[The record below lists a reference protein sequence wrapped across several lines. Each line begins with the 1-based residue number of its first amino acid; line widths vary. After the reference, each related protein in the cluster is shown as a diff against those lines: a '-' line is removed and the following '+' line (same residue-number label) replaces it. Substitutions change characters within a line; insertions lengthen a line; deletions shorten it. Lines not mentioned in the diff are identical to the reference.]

1 MNAPIRVLL
10 VDDHT
15 VLRAGLR
22 ALLGAE
28 PGIEVVGEAASG
40 GEALRKVE
48 TLRPN
53 VVVMDLTMPGTSG
66 LEAIRHISRHYPDV
80 RTLVLTMHSEEQ
92 FIVGTIRAGGS
103 GYVLKNVADVE
114 LISAIRTVHA
124 GEPYFQGDAMQVLL
138 EYHRNDNLASDQ
150 DEELSEREHEVL
162 VLTVQGY
169 SGREIGEKLMISAK
183 TVDTY
188 RQRLMQKLGLNHRA
202 DLVQYALQQGLLEP
216 VGANSAQRARRSL
229 DGLGYDARVDAAE
242 NTEWTHSV
250 DVVVVGSG
258 TGLMAALRAADAGL
272 SVVVLEK
279 ADHIGGT
286 MAISGGGIWIPNNF
300 RMQEAGIMDSEE
312 EALEYIRHATLE
324 QSDPELSAAFVRH
337 CNEAISFL
345 RQVGIEWDFLPTF
358 NDYYPHLPGGKPR
371 GRSLAPVN
379 SAGEL
384 LTGGELTQAML
395 KAALER
401 GVQFCCGTAAKRLVV
416 DDEGV
421 VAGVAAERGQ
431 DHLFFRSRGVVL
443 ATGGFDHNEAMV
455 KNFLRGPMYHTSA
468 VPTNTGDGHL
478 MGMAI
483 GAGLRNMNERWGWPV
498 YFDPSRN
505 IALSALATEIGR
517 PGAIVV
523 NKRGKRVMNE
533 AAPYDSVT
541 RVFNTFDSGTYEYFN
556 IPSYVIVDARHREL
570 YPLAGYAPGVP
581 LPHWIARADSLE
593 DLAQVLGIDR
603 RSLLDTVA
611 TFNEYAAQGID
622 PEYHRGESDFDLLT
636 AGDSAR
642 AGLAN
647 PCLAPLV
654 TPPFYGTAIWPG
666 ALGTSGGLQTNA
678 LAQVVNV
685 WGNVIAG
692 LYAVGNAAGSPLAGG
707 YPGGGGTLSAGLTF
721 AFIAANDILRRIAQ
735 GNP

>member
-1 MNAPIRVLL
+1 MKVPIRVLL

-48 TLRPN
+48 DLQPN
-53 VVVMDLTMPGTSG
+53 IVVMDLTMPGTSG

-92 FIVGTIRAGGS
+92 FIVGTIKAGGS
-103 GYVLKNVADVE
+103 GYVLKNAADVE
-114 LISAIRTVHA
+114 LIDAIRTVHA

-138 EYHRNDNLASDQ
+138 EYHRNSDPTAEEE
-150 DEELSEREHEVL
+150 DELSEREHEVL

-216 VGANSAQRARRSL
+216 HGSNGGPSARRNL
-229 DGLGYDARVDAAE
+229 GGLGFDARVDAAE
-242 NTEWTHSV
+242 NTEWTHTA

-272 SVVVLEK
+272 DVVVLEK
-279 ADHIGGT
+279 AEQIGGT

-300 RMQEAGIMDSEE
+300 RMREVGITDSEQ
-312 EALEYIRHATLE
+312 EALEYIRHATLG
-324 QSDPELSAAFVRH
+324 QSDPELSVAFVTY
-337 CNEAISFL
+337 CNEAIEFL
-345 RQVGIEWDFLPTF
+345 RTIDIEWDFLPFF

-379 SAGEL
+379 SQGEL
-384 LTGGELTQAML
+384 LSGAELTQSML

-401 GVQFCCGTAAKRLVV
+401 GVTFHCETTAKRLVV
-416 DDEGV
+416 DNEGV
-421 VAGVAAERGQ
+421 VVGIAAEKGTEQ
-431 DHLFFRSRGVVL
+431 LFFKTNGVVL
-443 ATGGFDHNEAMV
+443 ASGGFDHNEAMV
-455 KNFLRGPMYHTSA
+455 KNFLRGPMYYTSA
-468 VPTNTGDGHL
+468 VATNTGDGHL

-498 YFDPSRN
+498 YFDTDEN

-523 NKRGKRVMNE
+523 NKRGRRVMNE

-556 IPSYVIVDARHREL
+556 IPSYVIVDAQHRER
-570 YPLAGYAPGVP
+570 YPLASYEPGAT
-581 LPHWIARADSLE
+581 LPDWIVQANTLEELARS
-593 DLAQVLGIDR
+593 LGIDAA
-603 RSLLDTVA
+603 SLAETVA
-611 TFNEYAAQGID
+611 TFNAHAAQGVD
-622 PEYHRGESDFDLLT
+622 PEFHRGESDFDLLT
-636 AGDSAR
+636 AGDTGR
-642 AGLAN
+642 EELAN
-647 PCLAPLV
+647 PCLAPLS
-654 TPPFYGTAIWPG
+654 TPPFYGTPIWPG

-678 LAQVVNV
+678 RAQVVNV
-685 WGNVIAG
+685 WGNVIPG
-692 LYAVGNAAGSPLAGG
+692 LYAVGNTAGSPLAGG

-721 AFIAANDILRRIAQ
+721 AFIAANDIVSRVRQ
-735 GNP
+735 ETP